1 MFPGLLSPVL
11 CILGDSM
18 VLEYDATDLLSHL
31 FLILEYRTVSK
42 RALAVC
48 FLSLVPTK
56 CFYRCDDSRGK
67 LVVDPCRE
75 ALFCRNCRGLLWV
88 LGCARAEDRVPRA
101 RNRYSGLSGIAGDPR
116 THNSS
121 IILAPGHQWQPLAG
135 LAGCWALPVPPPA
148 TSTQCVQ
155 YIV

>member
-1 MFPGLLSPVL
+1 MTISQSLWVPSEQKMSSFRSETVQRRTSL
-11 CILGDSM
+11 
-18 VLEYDATDLLSHL
+18 L
-31 FLILEYRTVSK
+31 FLSGTSFPNK
-42 RALAVC
+42 SDGSGARALAVC
-48 FLSLVPTK
+48 FLSLVTTK

-75 ALFCRNCRGLLWV
+75 ALFCKNCRGLLWV

-116 THNSS
+116 THKSS

-135 LAGCWALPVPPPA
+135 LAGCWALPAPPPA
-148 TSTQCVQ
+148 TST
-155 YIV
+155 

>member
-1 MFPGLLSPVL
+1 MHTYGVGVARVRPSQPKT
-11 CILGDSM
+11 D
-18 VLEYDATDLLSHL
+18 DAEMRRHMLPRERINVPQESARIRQVERQSSSWSRSDHS
-31 FLILEYRTVSK
+31 ID

-48 FLSLVPTK
+48 FLSLVTTK

-116 THNSS
+116 THKSS
-121 IILAPGHQWQPLAG
+121 IILAPGHQ
-135 LAGCWALPVPPPA
+135 
-148 TSTQCVQ
+148 
-155 YIV
+155 